1 MCPVLPLLYI
11 LSNGLSSFI
20 SSYKRL
26 LKTNKIPNAIIK
38 LLMVKKVSG

>member
-1 MCPVLPLLYI
+1 MRPVLPLLYI
-11 LSNGLSSFI
+11 LSNALSSFI

-26 LKTNKIPNAIIK
+26 LKTDKIRYTRIE